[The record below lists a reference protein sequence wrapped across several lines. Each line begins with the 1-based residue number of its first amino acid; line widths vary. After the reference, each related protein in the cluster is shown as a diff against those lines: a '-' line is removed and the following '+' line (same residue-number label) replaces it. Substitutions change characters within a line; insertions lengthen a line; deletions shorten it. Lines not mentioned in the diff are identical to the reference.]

1 MQECYKA
8 PQNEKRKIEK
18 RMEFLKE
25 FKKRV
30 EKVLRG
36 WEGKLGRCG
45 GKICAIVEEIEIA

>member
-1 MQECYKA
+1 LQECYKA